1 MHFTE
6 GDLRF
11 LAGAVADDDARVA
24 AALLRAWTADPAAAE
39 EHLADGRVLRRIT
52 SDERA
57 VVELSPRFLFAALLS
72 RIRRDLGE
80 IPYTVE
86 RVQADGCVVVF
97 DARAAYDLLR
107 SRELFSYL
115 VELLV
120 SFERAETVTVRR
132 PHPAGAVRRL
142 STMSIDDMLEM
153 ARLVEPDLRPM
164 VFRRIGDIALFT
176 TGIFPESVLRHRRVP
191 LGAVTEASLRSKP
204 RLEDYEAEGR
214 RFYRLAADRFTS
226 CEPALA
232 RVLMRLAEEF
242 TAARKPLNVLSERY
256 VAWARPH
263 WRMRPS

>member
-1 MHFTE
+1 MRFTE
-6 GDLRF
+6 ADLRF
-11 LAGAVADDDARVA
+11 LAEAVADDDGRA
-24 AALLRAWTADPAAAE
+24 AAVLLRAWQANPAVAE
-39 EHLADGRVLRRIT
+39 EHLADDRVLRRLT
-52 SDERA
+52 ADERA

-86 RVQADGCVVVF
+86 RVQADGRVVVF

-115 VELLV
+115 VEMLV
-120 SFERAETVTVRR
+120 SFERVETVTLSR
-132 PHPAGAVRRL
+132 PHPARAALRL
-142 STMSIDDMLEM
+142 STISIDDMLEL
-153 ARLVEPDLRPM
+153 ARLVEPEMRAM

-176 TGIFPESVLRHRRVP
+176 TGIFPESVLRRRRVP
-191 LGAVTEASLRSKP
+191 LGAVAEAPLRWRP
-204 RLEDYEAEGR
+204 RMEDYEAEGR

-226 CEPALA
+226 REPALA

-263 WRMRPS
+263 WRLLPS